1 LFLLKYIIYISKQ
14 KGEKKRRLDL
24 EILIAAEKK
33 QKKNKKIY
41 FFLAEYMLEKTLI
54 IGKLV
59 SRGS

>member
-1 LFLLKYIIYISKQ
+1 LFLLKYIIYIYIYQK
-14 KGEKKRRLDL
+14 KGEKKRRFDL

-33 QKKNKKIY
+33 TKKNH

>member
-1 LFLLKYIIYISKQ
+1 LFLLKYNIYIY

-33 QKKNKKIY
+33 KTK
-41 FFLAEYMLEKTLI
+41 AEYMLEKTLI